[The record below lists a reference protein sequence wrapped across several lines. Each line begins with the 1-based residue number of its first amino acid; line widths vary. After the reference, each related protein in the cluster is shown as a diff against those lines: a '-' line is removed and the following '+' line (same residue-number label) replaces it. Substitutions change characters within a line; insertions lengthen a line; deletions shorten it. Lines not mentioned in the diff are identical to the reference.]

1 MAKFSLGML
10 CATAGVA
17 EQMRQ
22 DRDFHAFVWQCLSR
36 YREGDWGD
44 MTSSDKRANDDAVA
58 CGDARILASYKGR
71 AIPRRT
77 SGSSPRQTAVR
88 QPCSSRTSIKEAS
101 ICKTN

>member
-17 EQMRQ
+17 EQTRQ
-22 DRDFHAFVWQCLSR
+22 DREFHAFIWQCLSR

-58 CGDARILASYKGR
+58 CGDARILASYKR
-71 AIPRRT
+71 PDHPTQNIWIIT
-77 SGSSPRQTAVR
+77 
-88 QPCSSRTSIKEAS
+88 EADRS
-101 ICKTN
+101 ATTVLFPDEY

>member
-22 DRDFHAFVWQCLSR
+22 DRDFHAFVWECLSR

-58 CGDARILASYKGR
+58 CGDARILASYKR
-71 AIPRRT
+71 PDHPTQNIWIITEADR
-77 SGSSPRQTAVR
+77 SSTTVLFPD
-88 QPCSSRTSIKEAS
+88 EY
-101 ICKTN
+101 

>member
-17 EQMRQ
+17 EQTRQ
-22 DRDFHAFVWQCLSR
+22 DREFHAFVWQCLSR

-58 CGDARILASYKGR
+58 CGDARILASYKR
-71 AIPRRT
+71 PDHPTQNIWIIT
-77 SGSSPRQTAVR
+77 
-88 QPCSSRTSIKEAS
+88 EADRS
-101 ICKTN
+101 ATTVLFPDEY